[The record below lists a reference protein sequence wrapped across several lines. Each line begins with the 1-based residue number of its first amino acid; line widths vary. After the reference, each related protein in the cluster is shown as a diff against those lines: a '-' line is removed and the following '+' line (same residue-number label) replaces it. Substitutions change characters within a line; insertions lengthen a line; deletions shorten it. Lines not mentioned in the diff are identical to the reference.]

1 MTLRSVSAKYPGLEV
16 NYGPGVRYSGKDLG
30 ARKIFREKTLI
41 YTSRLLPTSRS
52 ENPYFD
58 SIATKVGFASG
69 NKVPI
74 YFKPRGYFSCHGV

>member
-1 MTLRSVSAKYPGLEV
+1 MAPV
-16 NYGPGVRYSGKDLG
+16 YSGKDLG
-30 ARKIFREKTLI
+30 AR
-41 YTSRLLPTSRS
+41 
-52 ENPYFD
+52 ENIQRKNTDLHLTVATHLTQYFD